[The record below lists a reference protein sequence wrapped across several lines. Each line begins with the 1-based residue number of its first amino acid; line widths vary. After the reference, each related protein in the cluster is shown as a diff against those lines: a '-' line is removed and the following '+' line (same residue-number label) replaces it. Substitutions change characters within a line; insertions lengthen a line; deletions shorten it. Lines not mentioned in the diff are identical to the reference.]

1 MQVTN
6 RVPFY
11 INISKTFQTRRW
23 NAKWNVCMCPWR
35 VNFVQNKRDSLSY
48 LISSLTPRLARK
60 LFIEVHDVSKMPI
73 KRNTPSKISRIVSG
87 GALSER
93 ISARASLR
101 MSETAARASAKS
113 GSISAISWSMPFLLK
128 VWKKQSKTQMKWT
141 VENSQV
147 ESVKECGSL
156 LIREDVI
163 NGARKYRTEGK
174 VEWMG
179 LLPEGIQGIRLRLRK
194 V

>member
-1 MQVTN
+1 M
-6 RVPFY
+6 
-11 INISKTFQTRRW
+11 
-23 NAKWNVCMCPWR
+23 
-35 VNFVQNKRDSLSY
+35 QNKRDSLSY

-113 GSISAISWSMPFLLK
+113 GSISAISRSMPFLLQFSK
-128 VWKKQSKTQMKWT
+128 TIKDSVEMNCGKQSSRKCEKVRIFTDTGRCHKRCEKIPNRRESRMNGT
-141 VENSQV
+141 ATGGNSRYSLAV
-147 ESVKECGSL
+147 AESVDFFRLC
-156 LIREDVI
+156 IRT
-163 NGARKYRTEGK
+163 NG
-174 VEWMG
+174 
-179 LLPEGIQGIRLRLRK
+179 PF
-194 V
+194 